1 MLMQFATAIIARWQL
16 SLGILGLLV
25 ISHTLTYCTG
35 RGDGREAVK
44 LELRAAE
51 VKAGEKAMKAV
62 AKQEAAAAVRAE
74 AEAVQA
80 KEALQAVERAEAEGG
95 NSLDA
100 LF

>member
-1 MLMQFATAIIARWQL
+1 MIIAAFTAIIARWRL

-51 VKAGEKAMKAV
+51 VKAGEKAIKAV
-62 AKQEAAAAVRAE
+62 AKQNAAAAFRAE

-80 KEALQAVERAEAEGG
+80 KEALQAVERAEAEGE
-95 NSLDA
+95 NSLDV